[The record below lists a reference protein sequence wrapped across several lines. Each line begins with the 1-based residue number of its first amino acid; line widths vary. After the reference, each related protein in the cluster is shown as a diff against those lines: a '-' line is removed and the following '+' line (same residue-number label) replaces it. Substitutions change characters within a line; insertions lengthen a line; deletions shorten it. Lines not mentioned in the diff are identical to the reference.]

1 MRDLFQLE
9 PVSGSYIFIQQKT
22 GFMPLASNIWTDLF
36 NMFELK
42 QIMRQAES
50 KQFAELLN
58 RLREGHQTFDDLNI
72 LKSRVIKRDSPD
84 YPHDATH
91 LMYTNQ
97 SVDAHNS
104 QVILR
109 SENPA
114 VTISA
119 KDRVNVGSTPP
130 NMCQLFFQNFRKHHA
145 KKCQLPNVVVV
156 VYIGIF
162 YDLTVNMNTED
173 GLTNGASCQV
183 MKVDNSDTYASGTI
197 WVNLLDTSI
206 GKALRSEALYKAGYD
221 KSWIPIQPVLKELS
235 EGKNGRAQIQIY

>member
-1 MRDLFQLE
+1 
-9 PVSGSYIFIQQKT
+9 
-22 GFMPLASNIWTDLF
+22 
-36 NMFELK
+36 
-42 QIMRQAES
+42 
-50 KQFAELLN
+50 
-58 RLREGHQTFDDLNI
+58 
-72 LKSRVIKRDSPD
+72 
-84 YPHDATH
+84 
-91 LMYTNQ
+91 
-97 SVDAHNS
+97 
-104 QVILR
+104 
-109 SENPA
+109 
-114 VTISA
+114 
-119 KDRVNVGSTPP
+119 
-130 NMCQLFFQNFRKHHA
+130 MCQLFFQNFRKHHA